1 MSLTSYIVINN
12 NYIKIKINLL
22 FYDDEKQLALVL
34 VLLNIQFLFWEIKVR
49 IMV

>member
-22 FYDDEKQLALVL
+22 FYDDEKQLALVS
-34 VLLNIQFLFWEIKVR
+34 VLLNIIFLIWEINVR